1 MNLFFAL
8 CAKQTNIELVFCSVS
23 SKVVQWERREWMGE
37 MGEKGV
43 SWLVTWSS
51 QISAIAF
58 GNKFL
63 LCAAALAI
71 NMQCHINK
79 T

>member
-8 CAKQTNIELVFCSVS
+8 CSKQTNIELVFCSVS
-23 SKVVQWERREWMGE
+23 SKVGQKGREGREGERR
-37 MGEKGV
+37 GV

-58 GNKFL
+58 ANKFL
-63 LCAAALAI
+63 LCVAALAI